1 MCTCTFSSA
10 SLESKNVKYMHT
22 YIFYEVKCIIP
33 LKQTKI
39 IFSTTI
45 ISELLVHYSISIF
58 QPTPPPRQPIVDPS
72 TLPTAYNDKV
82 VQFLRQPGIQDIL
95 KEKYPPYATSSPLKD
110 KVTRIISGGTD
121 ALDRVSNDL
130 QLTMMLRFDFT
141 FSGISIIC

>member
-1 MCTCTFSSA
+1 
-10 SLESKNVKYMHT
+10 
-22 YIFYEVKCIIP
+22 
-33 LKQTKI
+33 
-39 IFSTTI
+39 
-45 ISELLVHYSISIF
+45 
-58 QPTPPPRQPIVDPS
+58 VDQS

-141 FSGISIIC
+141 FSCISIMCW